1 MPRTPSEQLPE
12 RSTREG
18 FKATAIEAARI
29 AGTVLTEHARN
40 GFRVEHKDTVNL
52 VTDADRCAEQAVVD
66 VIKKAYP
73 THHILAEERG
83 LRAGTDSPYKWV
95 IDPLDGTTNFAHG
108 SPAYCVSIGLEY
120 QGRAIPGSALDPT
133 PQHLFVAEPGR
144 RAPLNGAPRRVCR
157 TVPLEAVA
165 FPQPCRCG
173 MMTPPFVDQE
183 DSHGDTDSPV
193 KRTAQRRRK
202 TGGRGDDAGSGGRT
216 AQGGGDP

>member
-52 VTDADRCAEQAVVD
+52 VTDADRRAEQAVVD

-73 THHILAEERG
+73 THHILAQEQG
-83 LRAGTDSPYKWV
+83 VRAGTDSPYKWV

-108 SPAYCVSIGLEY
+108 FPAYCVSVGLEY
-120 QGRAIPGSALDPT
+120 HVRGLLGIVLDPT
-133 PQHLFVAEPGR
+133 RQEHFVAETCRGDSLDG
-144 RAPLNGAPRRVCR
+144 APLRVSAP
-157 TVPLEAVA
+157 VPPDMVVVL
-165 FPQPCRCG
+165 
-173 MMTPPFVDQE
+173 
-183 DSHGDTDSPV
+183 
-193 KRTAQRRRK
+193 
-202 TGGRGDDAGSGGRT
+202 
-216 AQGGGDP
+216 